1 MTPKHVDINSISE
14 EQLLSTRIMDL
25 PIAIEGTWLEECV
38 KELYAELDAKGL
50 VFHPECY
57 LADEW
62 LTPEGEVAIGIPF
75 YLAHPALVKLERR
88 MMLEAEGEGKLWCM
102 QLLRH
107 EAGHAFSYAYDLHKK
122 REWQKV
128 FGSSKEEYGSTYKFK
143 PYSKSYVR
151 HLDGFYAQYHP
162 DEDFVETF
170 AVWLTPDSEWQKKY
184 QGWKALEKL
193 QFVDKLM
200 TSIKGVRPLKARGK
214 KLWHHKNLSV
224 TLGKYYKKKYL
235 HEQEE
240 FPDFHDE
247 QLKKIFTVLT
257 DEEWWA
263 FKKDR
268 RKNKPGSAA
277 SRSLKKS
284 EEILSGKRQLC
295 FPWLQEMVTAEEL
308 IRKHSKIILNS
319 IDRCTGERKYII
331 SDLLK
336 NIALRAKQLHMIVSQ
351 SQEVALMQLS
361 IYVTSITMNYI
372 HTGWFRGTRKRK

>member
-1 MTPKHVDINSISE
+1 MTPKPIDLDQILE

-38 KELYAELDAKGL
+38 KELYAELDARGL

-75 YLAHPALVKLERR
+75 YLAHPALIRLERR
-88 MMLEAEGEGKLWCM
+88 MMLEAEGEGRLWCM

-107 EAGHAFSYAYDLHKK
+107 EAGHAFSYAYNLHKK

-128 FGSSKEEYGSTYKFK
+128 FGSSKEEYGNTYKFK

-170 AVWLTPDSEWQKKY
+170 AVWLTPDSDWQNKY
-184 QGWKALEKL
+184 KGWKALDKL
-193 QFVDKLM
+193 KFVDGLM
-200 TSIKGVRPLKARGK
+200 ASIKGVKPLKSQGK
-214 KLWHHKNLSV
+214 KLWNQKNLTI
-224 TLGKYYKKKYL
+224 TLEKYYKKKYRN
-235 HEQEE
+235 EQEE
-240 FPDFHDE
+240 FPDFHDV
-247 QLKKIFTVLT
+247 QLGKIFTALT

-268 RKNKPGSAA
+268 RKNK
-277 SRSLKKS
+277 
-284 EEILSGKRQLC
+284 EI
-295 FPWLQEMVTAEEL
+295 MTAEEL
-308 IRKHSKIILNS
+308 IRKYSKNILNS

-336 NIALRAKQLHMIVSQ
+336 NIALRAKQLHMIISQ
-351 SQEVALMQLS
+351 PQTVALMQLS

-372 HTGWFRGTRKRK
+372 HTGWLRGTRKRT

>member
-1 MTPKHVDINSISE
+1 MTPKHIDLDNITE
-14 EQLLSTRIMDL
+14 EQLLQTRIGDL
-25 PIAIEGTWLEECV
+25 PISIEGTWLEECV
-38 KELYAELDAKGL
+38 KALYTELDAKGL

-75 YLAHPALVKLERR
+75 YLAHPALIRLERR
-88 MMLEAEGEGKLWCM
+88 MMLEAEGEGRLWCM

-107 EAGHAFSYAYDLHKK
+107 EAGHAFSYAYNLHKR

-128 FGSSKEEYGSTYKFK
+128 FGSSKEEYGNTYKFK

-170 AVWLTPDSEWQKKY
+170 AVWLTPDADWKGQY
-184 QGWKALEKL
+184 QGWKALDKL
-193 QFVDKLM
+193 QFVDGLM
-200 TSIKGVRPLKARGK
+200 SSIKGVGPLKPKGRQ
-214 KLWHHKNLSV
+214 LWNQKNLTI
-224 TLGKYYKKKYL
+224 TLEKYYKKKYQ
-235 HEQEE
+235 HEEEE
-240 FPDFHDE
+240 FPDFHDI
-247 QLKKIFTVLT
+247 QLKKIFTSLT

-268 RKNKPGSAA
+268 RKTRG
-277 SRSLKKS
+277 
-284 EEILSGKRQLC
+284 IL
-295 FPWLQEMVTAEEL
+295 TAEEL
-308 IRKHSKIILNS
+308 IREHSKNILNS

-336 NIALRAKQLHMIVSQ
+336 KIALRTRQLHMTVSQ
-351 SQEVALMQLS
+351 PQAVALMQLS
-361 IYVTSITMNYI
+361 VYVTSITMNYI
-372 HTGWFRGTRKRK
+372 HTGWLRGARKRK

>member
-1 MTPKHVDINSISE
+1 MTPKLVDLNLLSE
-14 EQLLSTRIMDL
+14 EELLSTRIMDL

-38 KELYAELDAKGL
+38 KQLYVELDAKGL

-62 LTPEGEVAIGIPF
+62 LTPEGEVVIGIPF
-75 YLAHPALVKLERR
+75 YLAHPALIRLERR

-122 REWQKV
+122 SEWQKV
-128 FGSSKEEYGSTYKFK
+128 FGSSQEEYGSTYKFK

-170 AVWLTPDSEWQKKY
+170 AVWLTPDADWQKTY
-184 QGWKALEKL
+184 HGWKALDKL
-193 QFVDKLM
+193 QFVDGLM
-200 TSIKGVRPLKARGK
+200 SSIKGVKPLKLKGK
-214 KLWHHKNLSV
+214 KLWHQKNLTI
-224 TLGKYYKKKYL
+224 TLDKYYKKRYRHDK
-235 HEQEE
+235 EE
-240 FPDFHDE
+240 LPDFHDV
-247 QLKKIFTVLT
+247 QLQKIFTPLT

-268 RKNKPGSAA
+268 RKNP
-277 SRSLKKS
+277 
-284 EEILSGKRQLC
+284 
-295 FPWLQEMVTAEEL
+295 EMITAQEL
-308 IRKHSKIILNS
+308 IRKNYKNILNS

-336 NIALRAKQLHMIVSQ
+336 NITLRTRQLHMIVSQ
-351 SQEVALMQLS
+351 PQPVALMQLS
-361 IYVTSITMNYI
+361 VYVTSLTMNYI
-372 HTGWFRGTRKRK
+372 HTGWLRGTRHRT

>member
-1 MTPKHVDINSISE
+1 MTPKSIDLNILSQE
-14 EQLLSTRIMDL
+14 ELLSLRLCDL
-25 PIAIEGTWLEECV
+25 PLSIEGTWLEGAV
-38 KELYAELDAKGL
+38 GQLHAELQARGL
-50 VFHPECY
+50 VFYPECY

-75 YLAHPALVKLERR
+75 YLAHPALIKLERQ
-88 MMLEAEGEGKLWCM
+88 MMLEAEGEGRLWCM

-107 EAGHAFSYAYDLHKK
+107 EAGHAFSYAYNLHKK
-122 REWQKV
+122 RQWQKI
-128 FGSSKEEYGSTYKFK
+128 FGSPQEKYGHTYKFK

-170 AVWLTPDSEWQKKY
+170 AVWLTPDVDWKEKY

-193 QFVDKLM
+193 EFVDGLM
-200 TSIKGVRPLKARGK
+200 NSLKGVAPIKPSGK
-214 KLWHHKNLSV
+214 KLWQQRELTI
-224 TLGKYYKKKYL
+224 TLENYYKKKYFY
-235 HEQEE
+235 EQEE
-240 FPDFHDE
+240 FPDFHDV

-268 RKNKPGSAA
+268 RRNKEMITAQALIHRHAKN
-277 SRSLKKS
+277 
-284 EEILSGKRQLC
+284 
-295 FPWLQEMVTAEEL
+295 
-308 IRKHSKIILNS
+308 IINS

-336 NIALRAKQLHMIVSQ
+336 AIGLRAKQLHMIVSQ
-351 SQEVALMQLS
+351 PQAVALMQLS
-361 IYVTSITMNYI
+361 VYVTSLTMNYI
-372 HTGWFRGTRKRK
+372 HTGWYRGTRNKK

>member
-1 MTPKHVDINSISE
+1 MTSQHIDLNLLSE
-14 EQLLSTRIMDL
+14 EQLLAKRIGDL
-25 PIAIEGTWLEECV
+25 PISIEGTWLEECV

-50 VFHPECY
+50 AFHPECY

-75 YLAHPALVKLERR
+75 YLAHPVLIRLERR

-107 EAGHAFSYAYDLHKK
+107 EAGHAFSYAYNLHK
-122 REWQKV
+122 RRQWQKV
-128 FGSSKEEYGSTYKFK
+128 FGSSKGKYGNTYKFK

-151 HLDGFYAQYHP
+151 HLDGFYAQYNP

-170 AVWLTPDSEWQKKY
+170 AVWLTPDADWRQKY
-184 QGWKALEKL
+184 QGWRALDKL
-193 QFVDKLM
+193 QFVDRLM
-200 TSIKGVRPLKARGK
+200 SSIKGVKPLKPRGK
-214 KLWHHKNLSV
+214 KLWHHKNLTI
-224 TLGKYYKKKYL
+224 TLGKYYKRKYR
-235 HEQEE
+235 HEEEE
-240 FPDFHDE
+240 FPDFHDV
-247 QLKKIFTVLT
+247 QLEKIFTALT

-268 RKNKPGSAA
+268 RKNK
-277 SRSLKKS
+277 
-284 EEILSGKRQLC
+284 EI
-295 FPWLQEMVTAEEL
+295 VTAQEF
-308 IRKHSKIILNS
+308 IREHSKNILNS

-351 SQEVALMQLS
+351 PQAVALMQLS
-361 IYVTSITMNYI
+361 VYVTSLTMNYV
-372 HTGWFRGTRKRK
+372 HTGWLRGTRDRK

>member
-1 MTPKHVDINSISE
+1 MTPKPIDLDLLSE
-14 EQLLSTRIMDL
+14 EQLLATRIGDL
-25 PIAIEGTWLEECV
+25 PISIEGTWLEECV
-38 KELYAELDAKGL
+38 KALYAELDAKGL

-75 YLAHPALVKLERR
+75 YLAHPVLIKLERR
-88 MMLEAEGEGKLWCM
+88 MMLEAEGESRLWCM

-107 EAGHAFSYAYDLHKK
+107 EAGHAFSYAYNLHKR

-128 FGSSKEEYGSTYKFK
+128 FGSSKEKYGSTYKFK

-170 AVWLTPDSEWQKKY
+170 AVWLTPDADWQKKY

-193 QFVDKLM
+193 QFVDGLM
-200 TSIKGVRPLKARGK
+200 SSIKGVKPIKPRGK
-214 KLWHHKNLSV
+214 KLWHHKNLTI
-224 TLGKYYKKKYL
+224 TLEKYYKKKHRL
-235 HEQEE
+235 EEEE
-240 FPDFHDE
+240 FPDFHDV
-247 QLKKIFTVLT
+247 QLGKIFTSLT

-268 RKNKPGSAA
+268 RKDKE
-277 SRSLKKS
+277 L
-284 EEILSGKRQLC
+284 
-295 FPWLQEMVTAEEL
+295 VTAEEL
-308 IRKHSKIILNS
+308 IREHYKNILNS

-336 NIALRAKQLHMIVSQ
+336 NIALRARQLHMIVSQ
-351 SQEVALMQLS
+351 PQAAALVQLS
-361 IYVTSITMNYI
+361 VYVTSLTMNYV
-372 HTGWFRGTRKRK
+372 HTGWLRGTRHRK

>member
-1 MTPKHVDINSISE
+1 MTPKHIDLEHISE
-14 EQLLSTRIMDL
+14 EELLATRMKDL

-50 VFHPECY
+50 VFQPEVY

-62 LTPEGEVAIGIPF
+62 LTPEGEVAIGVPF
-75 YLAHPALVKLERR
+75 YLAHPALIRLERR

-107 EAGHAFSYAYDLHKK
+107 EAGHAFSYAYNLHQK
-122 REWQKV
+122 REWKKV
-128 FGSSKEEYGSTYKFK
+128 FGSSKEEYGNTYKFK

-170 AVWLTPDSEWQKKY
+170 AVWLTPGADWQKKY
-184 QGWKALEKL
+184 QGWRALDKL
-193 QFVDKLM
+193 QFVDGLM
-200 TSIKGVRPLKARGK
+200 SSIKGINPFKPKGK
-214 KLWHHKNLSV
+214 KLWHQKNLTI
-224 TLGKYYKKKYL
+224 TLDKYYKKKCRY
-235 HEQEE
+235 EQEE
-240 FPDFHDE
+240 LPDFHDV
-247 QLKKIFTVLT
+247 QLKKIFTSLT

-268 RKNKPGSAA
+268 RRKPS
-277 SRSLKKS
+277 
-284 EEILSGKRQLC
+284 KRQAY
-295 FPWLQEMVTAEEL
+295 FSWAEEMGTAEEL
-308 IRKHSKIILNS
+308 IRKNSKIILNS

-336 NIALRAKQLHMIVSQ
+336 NIALRAMQLHMIVTRPQ
-351 SQEVALMQLS
+351 AEALMQLS
-361 IYVTSITMNYI
+361 VYVTSLTMNYI
-372 HTGWFRGTRKRK
+372 HTGWLRGIRKRK

>member
-1 MTPKHVDINSISE
+1 MTLKHIDLEHISE
-14 EQLLSTRIMDL
+14 EQLLSTRMKDL

-38 KELYAELDAKGL
+38 KQLYAKLDSKGL

-75 YLAHPALVKLERR
+75 YLAHPALIRLERR

-122 REWQKV
+122 PEWQKV
-128 FGSSKEEYGSTYKFK
+128 FGSSQEEYGSTYRFK

-170 AVWLTPDSEWQKKY
+170 AVWLTPGIDWQKKY
-184 QGWKALEKL
+184 QGWKALDKL
-193 QFVDKLM
+193 RFVDGLM
-200 TSIKGVRPLKARGK
+200 SSIKGVRPLKERGK
-214 KLWHHKNLSV
+214 RLWHHKHLTI
-224 TLGKYYKKKYL
+224 TLDNYYKKKYQ

-240 FPDFHDE
+240 FPDFHDV
-247 QLKKIFTVLT
+247 QLAKIFTALT
-257 DEEWWA
+257 EQEWLA

-268 RKNKPGSAA
+268 HKNK
-277 SRSLKKS
+277 
-284 EEILSGKRQLC
+284 EI
-295 FPWLQEMVTAEEL
+295 MTAQEL
-308 IRKHSKIILNS
+308 IRKYSKNVINS

-351 SQEVALMQLS
+351 PQAVALMQLS
-361 IYVTSITMNYI
+361 IYVTSLTMNYI
-372 HTGWFRGTRKRK
+372 HTGWLRGTRKRS

>member
-1 MTPKHVDINSISE
+1 MTPKHIDLERLSE
-14 EQLLSTRIMDL
+14 EQLLAIRIGDL
-25 PIAIEGTWLEECV
+25 PISIEGTWLEECV

-75 YLAHPALVKLERR
+75 YLAHPALIRLERR

-107 EAGHAFSYAYDLHKK
+107 ETGHAFSYAYNLHK
-122 REWQKV
+122 RRDWQKV
-128 FGSSKEEYGSTYKFK
+128 FGSSKEKYGNTYK

-170 AVWLTPDSEWQKKY
+170 AVWLASDADWRNEY
-184 QGWKALEKL
+184 QGWKALDKL
-193 QFVDKLM
+193 QFVDGLM
-200 TSIKGVRPLKARGK
+200 SSIKGVKPLKPRGK
-214 KLWHHKNLSV
+214 KLWHHKNLTI
-224 TLGKYYKKKYL
+224 TLDKYYKRKYR
-235 HEQEE
+235 HEEEE
-240 FPDFHDE
+240 FPDFHDVGLE
-247 QLKKIFTVLT
+247 RIFTALT

-268 RKNKPGSAA
+268 RKNNG
-277 SRSLKKS
+277 
-284 EEILSGKRQLC
+284 I
-295 FPWLQEMVTAEEL
+295 VTAQEL
-308 IRKHSKIILNS
+308 IRTHSKNILNS

-336 NIALRAKQLHMIVSQ
+336 NIALRAKQLHMIVTQ
-351 SQEVALMQLS
+351 APQIPPQARQAVALMQLS
-361 IYVTSITMNYI
+361 VYVTSLTMNYV
-372 HTGWFRGTRKRK
+372 HTGLLRGTRKRK

>member
-1 MTPKHVDINSISE
+1 MTPKHIDLNLLSE
-14 EQLLSTRIMDL
+14 EQLLQTRIGDL
-25 PIAIEGTWLEECV
+25 PISIEGTWLEECV
-38 KELYAELDAKGL
+38 KELYDELDARGL

-75 YLAHPALVKLERR
+75 YLAHPALIKLERR

-122 REWQKV
+122 RAWQKV
-128 FGSSKEEYGSTYKFK
+128 FGSSKEEYGNTYKFK

-170 AVWLTPDSEWQKKY
+170 AVWLTPDSDWQEKY

-193 QFVDKLM
+193 QFVDGLM
-200 TSIKGVRPLKARGK
+200 TSIKGVKPLKSRGK
-214 KLWHHKNLSV
+214 KLWHHKNLTI
-224 TLGKYYKKKYL
+224 TLDKYYKKKYR
-235 HEQEE
+235 HDEEE
-240 FPDFHDE
+240 FPDFHDV
-247 QLKKIFTVLT
+247 QLEKIFTPLT

-268 RKNKPGSAA
+268 RH
-277 SRSLKKS
+277 KKGGN
-284 EEILSGKRQLC
+284 LSPEKTQVC
-295 FPWLQEMVTAEEL
+295 FPWLQEMITAEEL
-308 IRKHSKIILNS
+308 IRKNSKNIINC

-336 NIALRAKQLHMIVSQ
+336 NIAIRAKQLNMIVPQ
-351 SQEVALMQLS
+351 TGQAVALMQLS
-361 IYVTSITMNYI
+361 TYVTSLTMNYI

>member
-1 MTPKHVDINSISE
+1 
-14 EQLLSTRIMDL
+14 MDL

-75 YLAHPALVKLERR
+75 YLAHPALIRLERR

-170 AVWLTPDSEWQKKY
+170 AVWLTPDADWQKKY
-184 QGWKALEKL
+184 QGWKALDKL
-193 QFVDKLM
+193 QFVDGLM
-200 TSIKGVRPLKARGK
+200 SSIKGVKPLKPRGK
-214 KLWHHKNLSV
+214 KLWHHKNLTI
-224 TLGKYYKKKYL
+224 TLEKYYKKKYR

-240 FPDFHDE
+240 FPDFHDV
-247 QLKKIFTVLT
+247 QLEKIFTALT

-268 RKNKPGSAA
+268 RKNH
-277 SRSLKKS
+277 KKCD
-284 EEILSGKRQLC
+284 GRRTDKKA
-295 FPWLQEMVTAEEL
+295 F
-308 IRKHSKIILNS
+308 
-319 IDRCTGERKYII
+319 
-331 SDLLK
+331 
-336 NIALRAKQLHMIVSQ
+336 
-351 SQEVALMQLS
+351 
-361 IYVTSITMNYI
+361 
-372 HTGWFRGTRKRK
+372 